1 MMISP
6 EVLET
11 SIQKLGRKLVDQSLK
26 QAPGIFDQRRWTN
39 LLLDWGT
46 RDERFK
52 VQLFRFVDVLPT
64 LRTDAQFIRILKEYF
79 EDLSILPQP
88 LRWLLKRI
96 SSNPL
101 SAHASAFLLRRQFLK
116 MAETFMAGHSVEH
129 ALPVLRRL
137 WDAGCAFSVDLLG
150 EAIVSEVEAD
160 RYRNQ
165 CLHTLQVLAKET
177 QQWPAYPILEHDH
190 LGTLPRVQLSV
201 KVSALYSQLDP
212 IDSEGS
218 YENVAA
224 RLRQILDV
232 AATLPA
238 SIIIDMEQAE
248 LKNLTVQIFTRVF
261 SEEPY
266 RSYPY
271 AGIALQAYLKDA
283 NATLDHLLKWTRTRG
298 TPIAI
303 RLVKGAYWDSETV
316 QYEQRGWPI
325 PVFINKTDTDANY
338 ESLTHTLLDNLD
350 IVRPAFGSHNIRS
363 LAHTQALADAMKNP
377 PEACEYQMLFG
388 MAEALRESV
397 VQSNLR
403 MRVYTPVGELIP
415 GMAYLVRRLLEN
427 TSNEGFIRRQYE
439 AATSIEHLL
448 APPHSFNGP
457 KDFRDHHGSRHPSR
471 DRDKRIDSFR
481 NEPHT
486 DFSQPGSLTPYV
498 SALSTIKQQ
507 VKSLHTY
514 HVAGGVTPS
523 GPELI
528 SINPSAPEEVIAR
541 IQSVAPQ
548 AVDPIIQEAKQH
560 LPYWQALSAQA
571 RADLLFRTASLIR
584 EKRAE
589 LAAWEIVET
598 GKPLREADA
607 DVAEAIDFL
616 EFYGREMVRL
626 GQPRPL
632 GHEPG
637 ERNQLLWVPRG
648 LAVVISPWNFSL
660 AIPTGMVSAAL
671 VTGNVVLFKPSERSP
686 MMGYHLF
693 TLFKEAGLP
702 EGVLHFF
709 PGGPDLGQALVS
721 HPDVQVISF
730 TGSKEVGLRIL
741 EKAHQ
746 LVPGQRHVKHVIAEM
761 GGKNAIIVDETADL
775 DEAVLGVLSSATDY
789 QGQKCSACSRVI
801 VLNPVYDAFLDRLK
815 HAALSIHIGPPENPA
830 NRMGPMID
838 ARALKRVREYV
849 DLGKETGQC
858 VLDRQIELPGYF
870 QGPVIFTDLTPD
882 HRVVQEEIFGP
893 VIALIRAKDFKE
905 ALNVAN
911 NAAYALTG
919 GIYSRSPANIS
930 LACKAFDVGNFYIN
944 RPITGSLVGR
954 QPFGG
959 HRLSGIGKKAGGPG
973 YLEQFMVERVISEN
987 TLRRGFAPT
996 Q

>member
-1 MMISP
+1 MISP

-11 SIQKLGRKLVDQSLK
+11 SIQKLGRKLADQSHK
-26 QAPGIFDQRRWTN
+26 RAPGIFDHRRWTN

-64 LRTDAQFIRILKEYF
+64 LHTDTQFIRILQEYF

-88 LRWLLKRI
+88 LRWMLKRI
-96 SSNPL
+96 SSNPI

-116 MAETFMAGHSVEH
+116 MAETFMAGQSVEH
-129 ALPVLRRL
+129 ALPVLRQL
-137 WDAGCAFSVDLLG
+137 WDTGCAFSVDLLG

-160 RYRNQ
+160 RYRDQ

-177 QQWPAYPILEHDH
+177 QQWPAFPILEKDH
-190 LGTLPRVQLSV
+190 LGPLPRVQLSV
-201 KVSALYSQLDP
+201 KFSALYSQLDP
-212 IDSEGS
+212 VDPEGS
-218 YENVAA
+218 YHHVAS
-224 RLRQILDV
+224 RFRQILDM

-238 SIIIDMEQAE
+238 SIIVDMEQAE
-248 LKNLTVQIFTRVF
+248 LKNLTVEIFTRVF
-261 SEEPY
+261 SEKPY
-266 RSYPY
+266 RSYPF

-283 NATLDHLLKWTRTRG
+283 NATLDHLLKWTKSRG
-298 TPIAI
+298 APIAI

-325 PVFINKTDTDANY
+325 PVFVKKADTDANY
-338 ESLTHTLLDNLD
+338 ESLAQTLLENLD
-350 IVRPAFGSHNIRS
+350 MVRPAFGSHNLRT
-363 LAHTQALADAMKNP
+363 LAHAQALAEAMNHP
-377 PEACEYQMLFG
+377 PEAGEYQMLFG
-388 MAEALRESV
+388 MAESLRESV

-427 TSNEGFIRRQYE
+427 TANEGFIRQQYK
-439 AATSIEHLL
+439 ATTSIKHLLVPPRPFNGQKKPREHL
-448 APPHSFNGP
+448 
-457 KDFRDHHGSRHPSR
+457 
-471 DRDKRIDSFR
+471 DRQRASQGGEKKFDTFR

-486 DFSQPGSLTPYV
+486 DFSQPGSHTPFM
-498 SALSTIKQQ
+498 SALSTVKQGLN
-507 VKSLHTY
+507 SLHTY
-514 HVAGGVTPS
+514 RVAGGIVPS

-528 SINPSAPEEVIAR
+528 SINPSAPEEVVAR
-541 IQSVAPQ
+541 FHGVTPQ
-548 AVDPIIQEAKQH
+548 DIDPIIGNAKEH
-560 LPYWQALSAQA
+560 LSSWKSLSPHA
-571 RADLLFRTASLIR
+571 RAELLFRTASLFR

-589 LAAWEIVET
+589 LAAWEIIET

-626 GQPRPL
+626 GQTRSL
-632 GHEPG
+632 GNEPG
-637 ERNQLLWVPRG
+637 EQNQANWAPRG

-686 MMGYHLF
+686 MMGYHLYR
-693 TLFKEAGLP
+693 LLREAGLP
-702 EGVLHFF
+702 EGALHFL
-709 PGGPDLGQALVS
+709 PGGPELGQALVS
-721 HPDVQVISF
+721 HPDVQVIAF
-730 TGSKEVGLRIL
+730 TGSKEVGLKIL
-741 EKAHQ
+741 EEAHRV
-746 LVPGQRHVKHVIAEM
+746 VPGQRHVKHVIAEM
-761 GGKNAIIVDETADL
+761 GGKNAVIVDETADL
-775 DEAVLGVLSSATDY
+775 DEAVLGVLSSATGY

-801 VLNPVYDAFLDRLK
+801 VLEPVYKTFLERLK
-815 HAALSIHIGPPENPA
+815 HAALSIQIGSPENPA
-830 NRMGPMID
+830 SRMGPMID
-838 ARALKRVREYV
+838 ERALKRVREYV
-849 DLGKETGQC
+849 DLGTETGQC

-870 QGPVIFTDLTPD
+870 QGPAIFTDLAPD
-882 HRVVQEEIFGP
+882 HRIVQEEIFGP
-893 VIALIRAKDFKE
+893 VIACIRVKDFQQ
-905 ALNVAN
+905 ALHVAN
-911 NAAYALTG
+911 NTVFALTG

-930 LACKAFDVGNFYIN
+930 LACQAFDVGNFYIN
-944 RPITGSLVGR
+944 RTITGSLVGR

>member
-1 MMISP
+1 M
-6 EVLET
+6 
-11 SIQKLGRKLVDQSLK
+11 
-26 QAPGIFDQRRWTN
+26 
-39 LLLDWGT
+39 
-46 RDERFK
+46 
-52 VQLFRFVDVLPT
+52 FRFVDVLPT
-64 LRTDAQFIRILKEYF
+64 LRTNAQFIRILKEYF
-79 EDLSILPQP
+79 EDLTILPQP

-101 SAHASAFLLRRQFLK
+101 STHASAFLLRRQFLR
-116 MAETFMAGHSVEH
+116 MAESFMAGQSVED

-137 WDAGCAFSVDLLG
+137 WEKGCAFSVDLLG

-160 RYRNQ
+160 RYRDQ
-165 CLHTLQVLAKET
+165 CLHTIQVLAKESR
-177 QQWPAYPILEHDH
+177 QWPAYPILEHDH
-190 LGTLPRVQLSV
+190 LGPLPRVQLSV
-201 KVSALYSQLDP
+201 KLSALYSQLDP
-212 IDSEGS
+212 IDPEGS
-218 YENVAA
+218 YQNVAA
-224 RLRQILDV
+224 RLRQILDA

-248 LKNLTVQIFTRVF
+248 LKGLTVQIFTRMF

-266 RSYPY
+266 RSFPH

-283 NATLDHLLKWTRTRG
+283 SATLDDLLKWTRSRG

-325 PVFINKTDTDANY
+325 PVFMNKADTDANY
-338 ESLTHTLLDNLD
+338 ESLTDTLLANLD
-350 IVRPAFGSHNIRS
+350 IVRPAFGSHNLRT
-363 LAHTQALADAMKNP
+363 LAHAEALAEAMKHP

-388 MAEALRESV
+388 MAESLRESV
-397 VQSNLR
+397 VQSHRR
-403 MRVYTPVGELIP
+403 MRVYTPIGELIP

-427 TSNEGFIRRQYE
+427 TSNEGFIRRQHE
-439 AATSIEHLL
+439 AAISIEQLL
-448 APPHSFNGP
+448 APPHSFNGQN
-457 KDFRDHHGSRHPSR
+457 DLHDHHDRRPTPR
-471 DRDKRIDSFR
+471 DGTKRLDHFQ

-486 DFSQPGSLTPYV
+486 DFSQPGSHTPYV
-498 SALSTIKQQ
+498 AALSTIQQ
-507 VKSLHTY
+507 QFNSLHPY
-514 HVAGGVTPS
+514 PVPGEIIPA

-528 SINPSAPEEVIAR
+528 SINPSSPEEVVAR
-541 IQSVAPQ
+541 FQCVAPQ
-548 AVDPIIQEAKQH
+548 QVDTIIQNAKH
-560 LPYWQALSAQA
+560 HFTYWQGLSAHA
-571 RADLLFRTASLIR
+571 RADLLFRTASLMR

-626 GQPRPL
+626 SQARQL
-632 GHEPG
+632 GDAPG
-637 ERNQLLWVPRG
+637 ERNQAIWSPRG
-648 LAVVISPWNFSL
+648 LAAVISPWNFSL
-660 AIPTGMVSAAL
+660 AIPTGLVSAAL

-686 MMGYHLF
+686 MMGLRLF
-693 TLFKEAGLP
+693 RLFEEAGLP
-702 EGVLHFF
+702 EGVLHFL

-721 HPDVQVISF
+721 HPDIQIIVF

-741 EKAHQ
+741 EEAHQ
-746 LVPGQRHVKHVIAEM
+746 IVPGQRHVKQVIAEM

-775 DEAVLGVLSSATDY
+775 DEAVLGVLSSATGY

-801 VLNPVYDAFLDRLK
+801 VLEPVYDTFLARLK
-815 HAALSIHIGPPENPA
+815 HAAVSLHIGPPENPA
-830 NRMGPMID
+830 CRMGPMID
-838 ARALKRVREYV
+838 ERALQRVREYV
-849 DLGKETGQC
+849 DLGKTTGQC
-858 VLDRQIELPGYF
+858 ILDRHIDLPGYF
-870 QGPVIFTDLTPD
+870 QGPAIFTDLALEHPI
-882 HRVVQEEIFGP
+882 VQEEIFGP
-893 VIALIRAKDFKE
+893 VMALIRVKDFHE
-905 ALNVAN
+905 ALKVAN
-911 NAAYALTG
+911 DTAFALTG
-919 GIYSRSPANIS
+919 GVYSRSPANIS
-930 LACKAFDVGNFYIN
+930 LACKTFDAGNLYIN
-944 RPITGSLVGR
+944 RSITGSLVGR

>member
-1 MMISP
+1 
-6 EVLET
+6 
-11 SIQKLGRKLVDQSLK
+11 
-26 QAPGIFDQRRWTN
+26 
-39 LLLDWGT
+39 LDWGT

-64 LRTDAQFIRILKEYF
+64 LRTDSQFIRILKEYF

-88 LRWLLKRI
+88 LRWLLKRV

-116 MAETFMAGHSVEH
+116 MAKTFMAGNSVEH

-137 WDAGCAFSVDLLG
+137 WDSGCAFSVDLLG

-160 RYRNQ
+160 RYRDQ
-165 CLHTLQVLAKET
+165 CLHTLRVLARET
-177 QQWPAYPILEHDH
+177 QQWPVYPILEHDH
-190 LGTLPRVQLSV
+190 LGPLPRVQLSV
-201 KVSALYSQLDP
+201 KFSALYSQLDP
-212 IDSEGS
+212 IDPEGS

-224 RLRQILDV
+224 RLRQILDL

-238 SIIIDMEQAE
+238 SVIIDMEQAE

-271 AGIALQAYLKDA
+271 AGIALQAYLKGA
-283 NATLDHLLKWTRTRG
+283 SATLDHLLKWTRSRG

-325 PVFINKTDTDANY
+325 PVFVNKADTDANY
-338 ESLTHTLLDNLD
+338 ESLARTLLDNLD
-350 IVRPAFGSHNIRS
+350 LVRPAFGSHNLRT
-363 LAHTQALADAMKNP
+363 LAHAQALAEAMKLR

-388 MAEALRESV
+388 MAETLRESV

-403 MRVYTPVGELIP
+403 MRVYTPIGELIP

-439 AATSIEHLL
+439 AATSIDHLL
-448 APPHSFNGP
+448 APPNSFNGQ
-457 KDFRDHHGSRHPSR
+457 KDLHDHQGRRHPSR
-471 DRDKRIDSFR
+471 DRDKRLEPFR
-481 NEPHT
+481 NEPHA

-498 SALSTIKQQ
+498 SSLSTIKQQ
-507 VKSLHTY
+507 LNSLHPYPIT
-514 HVAGGVTPS
+514 GGVTPS

-541 IQSVAPQ
+541 FHTVAPQ
-548 AVDPIIQEAKQH
+548 DVDPIIQHAKHH
-560 LPYWQALSAQA
+560 LHSWQALSAHA
-571 RADLLFRTASLIR
+571 RAEFLFRTASLFR

-598 GKPLREADA
+598 GKPVREGDA

-626 GQPRPL
+626 SQARQL
-632 GHEPG
+632 GDEPG
-637 ERNQLLWVPRG
+637 ERNHAIWAPRG

-660 AIPTGMVSAAL
+660 AIPTGLVSAAL

-686 MMGYHLF
+686 MMGYHLNK
-693 TLFKEAGLP
+693 LFEEAGLP
-702 EGVLHFF
+702 KGVLHFL

-721 HPDVQVISF
+721 HPDVQVIAF

-741 EKAHQ
+741 EEAHRV
-746 LVPGQRHVKHVIAEM
+746 VPDQRHVKHVIAEM

-775 DEAVLGVLSSATDY
+775 DEAVLGVLSSATGY

-801 VLNPVYDAFLDRLK
+801 VLTPVFDAFLERLK
-815 HAALSIHIGPPENPA
+815 QAALSIHIGPPDNPA
-830 NRMGPMID
+830 YQMGPMID
-838 ARALKRVREYV
+838 ARALERVRAYI

-858 VLDRQIELPGYF
+858 VLDRQVGLPGYF
-870 QGPVIFTDLTPD
+870 QGPAIFTDLARD
-882 HRVVQEEIFGP
+882 HRLVQEEIFGP
-893 VIALIRAKDFKE
+893 VIALIRAKDFHE
-905 ALNVAN
+905 ALHVAN
-911 NAAYALTG
+911 NTVFALTG
-919 GIYSRSPANIS
+919 GVYSRSPANIS
-930 LACKAFDVGNFYIN
+930 LACRSFDVGNVYIN
-944 RPITGSLVGR
+944 RSITGSLVGR

-996 Q
+996 